1 MKLLNK
7 NTDAGLF
14 VLRVSLGILMLLHGL
29 AKLTHGVEGI
39 GQMLSAAGWPLW
51 IAYGVYIGEIVAPIL
66 MIVGYGTRMA
76 AAVFAFN
83 MVVAIAMA
91 HAGDIFA
98 LGNTGGWAIE
108 LQGLYLFGAL
118 TLMFTGAGKYALSQ
132 KNWWD

>member
-7 NTDAGLF
+7 NVDAGLF

-39 GQMLSAAGWPLW
+39 GQMLSAAGWPSW
-51 IAYGVYIGEIVAPIL
+51 IAYGVYIGEIVAPVL
-66 MIVGYGTRMA
+66 MIFGYGTRMA

-91 HAGDIFA
+91 HSGDLFT
-98 LGNTGGWAIE
+98 LGRTGGWAIE
-108 LQGLYLFGAL
+108 LQALYLFGAL
-118 TLMFTGAGKYALSQ
+118 ALMFTGGGKYALSRRR
-132 KNWWD
+132 WWD

>member
-7 NTDAGLF
+7 NVDAGLF

-39 GQMLSAAGWPLW
+39 GQMLSAAGWPSW

-66 MIVGYGTRMA
+66 MIFGYGTRMA

-91 HAGDIFA
+91 HSGDLFT
-98 LGNTGGWAIE
+98 LGRTGGWAIE
-108 LQGLYLFGAL
+108 LQALYLFGAL
-118 TLMFTGAGKYALSQ
+118 ALMFTGGGKYALSRRR
-132 KNWWD
+132 WWD

>member
-39 GQMLSAAGWPLW
+39 GQMLSAAGWPSW

-91 HAGDIFA
+91 HAGDLFT
-98 LGNTGGWAIE
+98 LGRTGGWAIE
-108 LQGLYLFGAL
+108 LQALYLFGAL
-118 TLMFTGAGKYALSQ
+118 ALMFTGGGKYALSRRR
-132 KNWWD
+132 WWD

>member
-1 MKLLNK
+1 MKRLNK

-29 AKLTHGVEGI
+29 AKLTHGIEGI

-66 MIVGYGTRMA
+66 MIFGYGTRMA

-83 MVVAIAMA
+83 MAVAVAMA
-91 HAGDIFA
+91 HAGDLFT
-98 LGNTGGWAIE
+98 LGRTGGWAIE
-108 LQGLYLFGAL
+108 LQALYFFGAF
-118 TLMFTGAGKYALSQ
+118 TLMFTGGGKYALSQ